1 MIFGTSVASS
11 IYMTMDTTML
21 GAFRGDKATGVYTA
35 AVKINTIVS
44 TLIGTISATIL
55 PRVSYY
61 LGNNLK
67 KEYEKLM
74 KESVDILFMIAIPAA
89 IGMICTSDILILIF
103 SGKEFFNGKY
113 GGKNFIC

>member
-11 IYMTMDTTML
+11 IYMTMETTML
-21 GAFRGDKATGVYTA
+21 GAFRGDKATGGYTA

-89 IGMICTSDILILIF
+89 
-103 SGKEFFNGKY
+103 
-113 GGKNFIC
+113 